1 MNEDERLL
9 QVAGLSGVIAGIISF
24 LLTLMTGGL
33 GYATEPGFVSGGW
46 PQFLAQWFTNYAPLG
61 EMVGLGMVGLA
72 AMMIYLTLYRTLK
85 ITSPNYAMVC
95 LGFGVI
101 ASAILV
107 SFLVLRYYAFFSAA
121 VVYNS
126 AAVSE
131 KPTIINMARVLVYST
146 YGLFFTQGVLWIFC
160 VPRDGSGDPKQQDIR
175 EGLLLDEHRLRAAFH
190 TLLRDCRRGLCDARR
205 AEHSLSV
212 HRIVLRRMDSNS
224 GTEALPPFETLV
236 LSVT

>member
-9 QVAGLSGVIAGIISF
+9 QIAGLSGVIAGIISF

-85 ITSPNYAMVC
+85 ITSPNYALVC
-95 LGFGVI
+95 
-101 ASAILV
+101 
-107 SFLVLRYYAFFSAA
+107 

-146 YGLFFTQGVLWIFC
+146 YGLFFTQGVLWIFAFLGTG
-160 VPRDGSGDPKQQDIR
+160 VAIR
-175 EGLLLDEHRLRAAFH
+175 SSRTFGRGYSLMNFAFGLLFILFFAIAAKGFAAPDAPNIAFLFIELFYVEWTVILGQKLYRLSRPW
-190 TLLRDCRRGLCDARR
+190 
-205 AEHSLSV
+205 S
-212 HRIVLRRMDSNS
+212 
-224 GTEALPPFETLV
+224 
-236 LSVT
+236 

>member
-9 QVAGLSGVIAGIISF
+9 QIAGLSGVIAGIISF

-85 ITSPNYAMVC
+85 ITSPNYALVC

-121 VVYNS
+121 IVYNS

-131 KPTIINMARVLVYST
+131 KPMIINMARVLVYST
-146 YGLFFTQGVLWIFC
+146 YGLFFTQGVLWIFAFLGTG
-160 VPRDGSGDPKQQDIR
+160 VAIR
-175 EGLLLDEHRLRAAFH
+175 SSRTFGRGYSWMNIAFGLLFILFFAIAA
-190 TLLRDCRRGLCDARR
+190 RGFATPDAPNI
-205 AEHSLSV
+205 AFLFIGFLYIGWT
-212 HRIVLRRMDSNS
+212 IVLGQKLYR
-224 GTEALPPFETLV
+224 
-236 LSVT
+236 LSRPWS

>member
-9 QVAGLSGVIAGIISF
+9 QIAGLSGVIAGIISF

-72 AMMIYLTLYRTLK
+72 DMMIYLTLYRTLK
-85 ITSPNYAMVC
+85 ITSPNYALVC

-121 VVYNS
+121 IVYNS

-131 KPTIINMARVLVYST
+131 KPMIINMARVLVYST
-146 YGLFFTQGVLWIFC
+146 YGLFFTQGVLWIFAFLGTG
-160 VPRDGSGDPKQQDIR
+160 VAIR
-175 EGLLLDEHRLRAAFH
+175 SSRTFGRGYSLMNFAFGLLFILFFAIAAKGFAAPDAPNIAFLFIELFYVEWTVILGQKLYRLSRPW
-190 TLLRDCRRGLCDARR
+190 
-205 AEHSLSV
+205 S
-212 HRIVLRRMDSNS
+212 
-224 GTEALPPFETLV
+224 
-236 LSVT
+236 

>member
-9 QVAGLSGVIAGIISF
+9 QIAGLSGVIAGIISF

-72 AMMIYLTLYRTLK
+72 AMMIYLALFRTLK
-85 ITSPNYAMVC
+85 VTSPNYALIC

-107 SFLVLRYYAFFSAA
+107 SFLVLRYYSFLSAA
-121 VVYNS
+121 ILYNS

-146 YGLFFTQGVLWIFC
+146 YGLFFTQGVLWVFAFLGTG
-160 VPRDGSGDPKQQDIR
+160 VAIR
-175 EGLLLDEHRLRAAFH
+175 SSRTFGRGYSWMNIAFGLLFILFFAIAAEGFA
-190 TLLRDCRRGLCDARR
+190 TPDGPNIAFLFIGLMY
-205 AEHSLSV
+205 V
-212 HRIVLRRMDSNS
+212 VWTIVLGQKLYR
-224 GTEALPPFETLV
+224 
-236 LSVT
+236 LSRPWS

>member
-9 QVAGLSGVIAGIISF
+9 QIAGLSGVIAGIISF

-107 SFLVLRYYAFFSAA
+107 GFLVLRYYAFFSAA

-131 KPTIINMARVLVYST
+131 KPTIINVARVLVYST
-146 YGLFFTQGVLWIFC
+146 YGLFFTQGVLWIFAFLGTG
-160 VPRDGSGDPKQQDIR
+160 VAIR
-175 EGLLLDEHRLRAAFH
+175 SSRTFGRGYSWMNIAFGLLFILFFAIAAEGFATPDAPNIAFLFNELFYVGWTVILGQKLYRLSRPW
-190 TLLRDCRRGLCDARR
+190 
-205 AEHSLSV
+205 S
-212 HRIVLRRMDSNS
+212 
-224 GTEALPPFETLV
+224 
-236 LSVT
+236 

>member
-107 SFLVLRYYAFFSAA
+107 GGGSLQLRGSFGEADD
-121 VVYNS
+121 NQHGQG
-126 AAVSE
+126 
-131 KPTIINMARVLVYST
+131 P
-146 YGLFFTQGVLWIFC
+146 GLFHVRTLFHTRSVVDFC

-205 AEHSLSV
+205 TEHSLSV